1 MSKFRVLSDYIIHV
15 KTMTSN
21 SITKCIEIKKN
32 NKREM
37 CALKT
42 HANHTN
48 HSIFLVYSAQHF
60 AWIDA

>member
-1 MSKFRVLSDYIIHV
+1 
-15 KTMTSN
+15 MTSN